1 MFEVNGR
8 YGSAKI
14 FTDLVD
20 NESISQV
27 VNMLNRPFAE
37 GQTIRMMPDIHAG
50 AGCTVGT
57 TMTVTDK
64 ICPNLIGVD
73 IGCGMYAVRLEETDM
88 DFGLLDSVIRKHV
101 PSGFEIRE
109 KPLKQAEKTRIGDLL
124 CRSFCDTDR
133 AEKSVGTL
141 GGGNHFIEMDRDSE
155 GRLWLVVHSGS
166 RHLGMEVA
174 GYYQKA
180 AVKSLHAVPHE
191 LIADT
196 IRRLKEE
203 DRQTE
208 IQAEITKLKP
218 PYGNVPDALC
228 WCDGYLFDH
237 YVHDM
242 EITQEYAGINR
253 RAIADTILYHMN
265 LHPAD
270 EFTTVHNYLDTENMI
285 LRKGAVAAKKGQR
298 LLIPMNMRDGSLVC
312 IGKGNPDWNFSAPH
326 GAGRLM
332 SRSAAKQRI
341 SLEEYED
348 SMKGVWT
355 TSVGVSTIDE
365 SPMAYKPME
374 SIVENI
380 KDTVDIVD
388 VIRPVYNFKAG
399 D

>member
-109 KPLKQAEKTRIGDLL
+109 RPLKQAEKTRIGDLL
-124 CRSFCDTDR
+124 CSSFCDTDR

-141 GGGNHFIEMDRDSE
+141 GGGNHFIEVDRDSE

-203 DRQTE
+203 GRQTE

>member
-203 DRQTE
+203 GRQTE